1 MIKEELEKRKN
12 NLESLLATVNDEK
25 TNHEAELIA
34 VNQKLYDLGKPEVT
48 PMFLDKIYETI
59 LDVVRDIDLTDGI
72 NCNFDIDYENRI
84 SMENIQFESD
94 EDITREIYNE
104 VKELFSEAEC
114 PEDEFG
120 RTESDNHPVDK
131 LQG

>member
-1 MIKEELEKRKN
+1 MSKEEIEKRKN
-12 NLESLLATVNDEK
+12 NLESLLVTVNDEK
-25 TNHEAELIA
+25 TNHEAELVT
-34 VNQKLYDLGKPEVT
+34 VNQKLYDLGKPKVT

-59 LDVVRDIDLTDGI
+59 LEAVESIDLTDGI
-72 NCNFDIDYENRI
+72 NCDFEIDYDNRVTI
-84 SMENIQFESD
+84 SEAQFESN
-94 EDITREIYNE
+94 EGITRAIYEE
-104 VKELFSEAEC
+104 VEKLFAEAEC